1 MRKNLAA
8 VTILGV
14 AFFLC
19 AMIPIAAQAKGM
31 GKGDGWEAGSKFNR
45 LYNPATVET
54 DEGEVLSVEKVMPM
68 KGMSHG
74 VHFTLKS
81 DKGTV
86 SVHLGPSWYIEKE
99 GIKVQPKDRV
109 TVSGSRITLDGKS
122 VIIADEIRK
131 GGKTWKLRDDKGIP
145 LWRRK

>member
-1 MRKNLAA
+1 
-8 VTILGV
+8 
-14 AFFLC
+14 
-19 AMIPIAAQAKGM
+19 MIPIAVQAKGM

-54 DEGEVLSVEKVMPM
+54 DEGEVLSVEKMIPM

-86 SVHLGPSWYIEKE
+86 SVHLGPSCHIEKK
-99 GIKVQPKDRV
+99 GIKIEPKERV
-109 TVSGSRITLDGKS
+109 TVSGSRISLDGKP
-122 VIIADEIRK
+122 VLIASEIGK
-131 GGKTWKLRDDKGIP
+131 GGKTWKLRDDKGMP